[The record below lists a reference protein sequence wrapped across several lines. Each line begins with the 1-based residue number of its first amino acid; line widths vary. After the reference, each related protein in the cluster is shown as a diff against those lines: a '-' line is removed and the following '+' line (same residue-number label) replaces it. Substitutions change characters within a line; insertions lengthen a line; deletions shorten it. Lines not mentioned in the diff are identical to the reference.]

1 MYGNT
6 MGLGF
11 PTNRNSLS
19 RLAAISTGQVRPDD
33 EDTTVIFQG
42 AMPDYTYRAATEAEV
57 AQMLDLIDQTGKISY
72 AQSDMLDIVEEE
84 ALEFFS
90 GDKSVEEVQ
99 AITQQRVSVYL
110 AEQQ

>member
-1 MYGNT
+1 
-6 MGLGF
+6 
-11 PTNRNSLS
+11 
-19 RLAAISTGQVRPDD
+19 
-33 EDTTVIFQG
+33 
-42 AMPDYTYRAATEAEV
+42 
-57 AQMLDLIDQTGKISY
+57 MLDLIDQTGKISY

-84 ALEFFS
+84 ALAFFS

>member
-1 MYGNT
+1 
-6 MGLGF
+6 
-11 PTNRNSLS
+11 
-19 RLAAISTGQVRPDD
+19 
-33 EDTTVIFQG
+33 
-42 AMPDYTYRAATEAEV
+42 MPDYTYRAATEAEV

-84 ALEFFS
+84 ALAFFS